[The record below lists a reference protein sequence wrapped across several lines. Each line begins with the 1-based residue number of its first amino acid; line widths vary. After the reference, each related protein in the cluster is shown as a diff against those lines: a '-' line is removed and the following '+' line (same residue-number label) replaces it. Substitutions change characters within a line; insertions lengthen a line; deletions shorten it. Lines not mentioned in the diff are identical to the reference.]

1 MVFIGTWFPERGRFF
16 LKLKKLGLNFKVYG
30 TRWDKDPN
38 FKDLRSNIQLGHVQP
53 KRYVKIIQNSKIA
66 LSIFSEQNQDSI
78 TRRVSEITAIGT
90 LLCSFKTKTMTE
102 NFIENKEIIYFKTAK
117 ECFKKCNYYL
127 KNEKLRKKISLK
139 GKYKTTK
146 ILKINNYELIKKII
160 KKIN

>member
-1 MVFIGTWFPERGRFF
+1 MVSRKRKIF
-16 LKLKKLGLNFKVYG
+16 LKLKNLGLNFKVYG
-30 TRWDKDPN
+30 TRWNKDPN
-38 FKDLRSNIQLGHVQP
+38 YKAIRSNVQLGHVSP

-66 LSIFSEQNQDSI
+66 LALFSQQNQDSI

-102 NFIENKEIIYFKTAK
+102 NFIENREVIYFKTAK
-117 ECFKKCNYYL
+117 ECLQKCSYYL

-139 GKYKTTK
+139 GRYKTTK